1 MNNAQQ
7 FTPAF
12 VNVDGRELPD
22 IRKAFGRQAYGTK
35 GQHEQCQP
43 RISPEDV
50 RARRKAFFSETLFV
64 KKSEESDKGD
74 E

>member
-1 MNNAQQ
+1 MSNGQQ

-12 VNVDGRELPD
+12 VNVDGRDLPD
-22 IRKAFGRQAYGTK
+22 VKKAFGRQAYGTK

-43 RISPEDV
+43 RISPEDL
-50 RARRKAFFSETLFV
+50 RARRKSFFNETLFP
-64 KKSEESDKGD
+64 KRKDDEGD